1 MKKAKNFIKG
11 PILPVL
17 GSIMSHSDIGAY
29 SKDLQ
34 RQRDSLLKDL
44 KALEE
49 TYSKGE
55 MREEQY
61 REKRREIERAIIEVM
76 DRLAQARFLMGE
88 A

>member
-1 MKKAKNFIKG
+1 
-11 PILPVL
+11 
-17 GSIMSHSDIGAY
+17 MSHSDIGAY